1 MQLSVLEVLRQS
13 SPDKKIYVL
22 FTTSMLATGNWME
35 GRRELEQQ
43 RKYQQEIRAAEE
55 V

>member
-35 GRRELEQQ
+35 GRSRELEQQ
-43 RKYQQEIRAAEE
+43 RKCRVSEKEDEQ
-55 V
+55 